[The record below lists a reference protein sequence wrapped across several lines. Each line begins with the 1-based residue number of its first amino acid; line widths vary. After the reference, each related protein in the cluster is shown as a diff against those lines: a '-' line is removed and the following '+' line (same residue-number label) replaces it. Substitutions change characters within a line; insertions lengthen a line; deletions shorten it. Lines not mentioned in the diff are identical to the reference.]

1 MIKLLA
7 VDMDGTCLS
16 DKQVISE
23 QTLSALREAAEAG
36 ITVVPTTGR
45 TCTCLPHQ
53 LWEETFYRYV
63 ISSNG
68 AVATDLTTKECL
80 HRALIP
86 WESVVD
92 LLKEC
97 DEHKIGLSVHLDHR
111 FILQGR
117 FLKKLGQW
125 SYGRD
130 ARNTECEKSIVELLE
145 REKTDLEE
153 LQLFYFR
160 DASRKACREILSR
173 AENLAMAFDSHYVE
187 VYSPLA
193 SKGNAL
199 RALGEHLGVRQ
210 EEIACIGDGENDLS
224 MFAASG
230 MKFAMG
236 NGIPVL
242 REKADV
248 VLPGNNDDGV
258 AHAVRDYILK

>member
-1 MIKLLA
+1 MIKLFA

-16 DKQVISE
+16 DRRLMSE
-23 QTLSALREAAEAG
+23 ATIQALREAAEAG

-53 LWEETFYRYV
+53 IWDQDFYRYV

-68 AVATDLTTKECL
+68 AVATDLTTKECM

-86 WESVVD
+86 WESVVG
-92 LLKEC
+92 LLQEC
-97 DEHKIGLSVHLDHR
+97 DEHKIGLSVHLNHR

-130 ARNTECEKSIVELLE
+130 ARNTECEKSIVDLLK

-153 LQLFYFR
+153 LQLFYFSEGAR
-160 DASRKACREILSR
+160 TACREILGR
-173 AENLAMAFDSHYVE
+173 AEHLSMAFDSHYAE
-187 VYSPLA
+187 VYSPEA

-199 RALGEHLGVRQ
+199 TVLAEQLGVRK
-210 EEIACIGDGENDLS
+210 EEIACVGDAENDLS

-230 MKFAMG
+230 LKFAMG
-236 NGIPVL
+236 NGIPEL
-242 REKADV
+242 KEKADV
-248 VLPGNNDDGV
+248 VLPSNNDDGV
-258 AHAVRDYILK
+258 ACAIREYLLK